1 MYFTA
6 NPNGEAEIVNVI
18 LKPIPGIKK
27 FNFDYDFSTIS
38 IKGRATQ
45 GNTLS
50 KYPVKKVT
58 LKEAGVSTLAAR
70 KIWFDDTV
78 RRLNTDER
86 GQFLGEFKANDKILT
101 INADGTYKLFGF
113 DLSSHFQEDM
123 LLIEKLNPEKPISAV
138 YFDGDKKQ
146 FNVKRFNIELTDRKV
161 SFITE
166 KEGSYLEVFST
177 DWKPVIEIIFAKVKG
192 KQKDPETINLEEFI
206 SIKGLKAIGNKL
218 TNDKVKM
225 INLLDPIPLPQI
237 QEKEEVEDNDA
248 QATLNF
254 DNSKE

>member
-1 MYFTA
+1 
-6 NPNGEAEIVNVI
+6 
-18 LKPIPGIKK
+18 
-27 FNFDYDFSTIS
+27 
-38 IKGRATQ
+38 
-45 GNTLS
+45 
-50 KYPVKKVT
+50 
-58 LKEAGVSTLAAR
+58 
-70 KIWFDDTV
+70 
-78 RRLNTDER
+78 
-86 GQFLGEFKANDKILT
+86 
-101 INADGTYKLFGF
+101 
-113 DLSSHFQEDM
+113 M

-192 KQKDPETINLEEFI
+192 KQKDPETIDLEKFI

-225 INLLDPIPLPQI
+225 INLLDPIALPQI
-237 QEKEEVEDNDA
+237 QEKEKEEVEDNDA